1 MSGVGPARDI
11 VGLGAWAVRW
21 LVAQAILSAVA
32 VAVALGRDPISRAV
46 AVALGFDPE
55 VSYDPGVSPGA
66 GLVALLQFAVFLVA
80 GFVVLRWIWFATAN
94 AHAFG
99 AQSLRFGPWL
109 AVGAYFIP
117 IANLVMPLQSMR
129 DTWKAS
135 VEPRDWEIV
144 EVPAILGWW
153 WAFWLAG
160 NIAGIAAFRLSDA
173 EEFPGLN
180 EAAATLTIVSDALT
194 VVASVLLAVIVR
206 RLSALQQTR
215 AVFAA

>member
-1 MSGVGPARDI
+1 MSVVGPARDI

-21 LVAQAILSAVA
+21 LGAQAILSAAA
-32 VAVALGRDPISRAV
+32 VAVALGYGTGYLD
-46 AVALGFDPE
+46 
-55 VSYDPGVSPGA
+55 SPGY
-66 GLVALLQFAVFLVA
+66 GLVALLQLAVFVVA

-99 AQSLRFGPWL
+99 AESLRFGPWL

-117 IANLVMPLQSMR
+117 IANLIMPLQSMR

-153 WAFWLAG
+153 WFFWLAG
-160 NIAGIAAFRLSDA
+160 NIAGVAAFRLSDS
-173 EEFPGLN
+173 EDLPDLDQ
-180 EAAATLTIVSDALT
+180 AAAMLSIVSDGLT
-194 VVASVLLAVIVR
+194 VAASVLLAVIVR
-206 RLSALQQTR
+206 RMSALQQTR